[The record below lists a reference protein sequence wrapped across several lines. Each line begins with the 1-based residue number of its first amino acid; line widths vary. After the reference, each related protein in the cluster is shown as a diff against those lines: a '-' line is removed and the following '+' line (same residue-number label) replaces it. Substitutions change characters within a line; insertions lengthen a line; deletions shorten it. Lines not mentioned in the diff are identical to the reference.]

1 MAIISKICPW
11 QLSNATPWGVQWQPY
26 ATHGKHLSKLR
37 RKNSE
42 PLEVPAAGDT
52 ASSFNHLEILEAN
65 GESYQALLEV
75 QLLALCCLY
84 LFIPIGAEHF

>member
-11 QLSNATPWGVQWQPY
+11 QLSNATFPPWGVQWQPY

-37 RKNSE
+37 RKKSE

-52 ASSFNHLEILEAN
+52 ASCFKHLEIWKRMAKAIKLSLRFN
-65 GESYQALLEV
+65 
-75 QLLALCCLY
+75 
-84 LFIPIGAEHF
+84 F